1 MTRSQ
6 DEDSNSRYLFSHN
19 SGGQSPDQVLLGLV
33 SCEDS
38 LPGLQM
44 ATYLVCPHVTS
55 SLCMRGERENT
66 GVFSLSFSL
75 FIRTPI
81 LSGWASLGRW

>member
-1 MTRSQ
+1 MARSQ
-6 DEDSNSRYLFSHN
+6 DEDSKSRHLFSQN

-44 ATYLVCPHVTS
+44 ATYLVCPHVAS
-55 SLCMRGERENT
+55 SLCVRGKRENT
-66 GVFSLSFSL
+66 GVFSLSLSL
-75 FIRTPI
+75 F
-81 LSGWASLGRW
+81 L